1 MNYDKNHEKQLVL
14 CRLSLAP
21 HRTRKKPVKTRCN
34 GLQIMV
40 SRVFHGFS
48 LAAFEAGGE
57 PTAAAGIKG
66 EREPIRLTGSALAQ
80 RRAFGL
86 QTMQAVFMV
95 FVKAYKSYI

>member
-14 CRLSLAP
+14 CGLSLAP

-66 EREPIRLTGSALAQ
+66 EREPIRLTGSALRPAACPWGFK
-80 RRAFGL
+80 RSKMF
-86 QTMQAVFMV
+86 FMV
-95 FVKAYKSYI
+95 FI